1 MTADKFAAAAI
12 ALLRSAV
19 GWQSAIARHLDVD
32 SRTVRRWLTD
42 GQTPSWVEGKLAE
55 LIGARDISPWPRDE
69 WLIGDA
75 VTADGRRRE
84 YIAHLVP
91 PRFVARIVECD
102 DSGPCPREEPA
113 DILSG
118 VVYVIDGDDFGEVYS
133 AKWTGL
139 TRFRSGRWSSF
150 SKQRP
155 TPSAN
160 RTGGTHHDRDGD
172 PLARR
177 SGVPPIAP

>member
-118 VVYVIDGDDFGEVYS
+118 VVYVIDGDDFGEVVLCEVDWIDEVPVGQMVQLLEAAADAIS
-133 AKWTGL
+133 EQDW
-139 TRFRSGRWSSF
+139 
-150 SKQRP
+150 
-155 TPSAN
+155 
-160 RTGGTHHDRDGD
+160 RD
-172 PLARR
+172 A
-177 SGVPPIAP
+177 S